1 MSDNEMFTWS
11 DGDQS
16 SKETALSKFSDSV
29 DSYTG
34 LHKTQGNH
42 YRHFIDITKKTVK
55 MFNLQWIA
63 VDEPPSSQ
71 TFLGFGDEHLLAFI
85 NQCFE
90 VFFFLKEFFADFQ
103 KKCVYAL
110 SQVHI
115 IKKNCLLT

>member
-42 YRHFIDITKKTVK
+42 YRHFID
-55 MFNLQWIA
+55 L
-63 VDEPPSSQ
+63 EPQRSVRP
-71 TFLGFGDEHLLAFI
+71 GFTSRDYYAFRP
-85 NQCFE
+85 
-90 VFFFLKEFFADFQ
+90 D
-103 KKCVYAL
+103 
-110 SQVHI
+110 
-115 IKKNCLLT
+115 